1 MKNHS
6 ENTPLSPLHVGDTAL
21 RFRVEWRIVNCG
33 DGTQEVRPFVLGVRS
48 VRVVMVSEDCQRV
61 TWTEGAKKRGGG
73 EYRCTCDRRELLSL
87 DAVAQ
92 ELCASTPPE
101 KLAGKRE
108 YKPAVAA

>member
-21 RFRVEWRIVNCG
+21 RFRVEWRLVGCG
-33 DGTQEVRPFVLGVRS
+33 DGTHMLRPFVLGVRS
-48 VRVVMVSEDCQRV
+48 VRVVMVSEDGQRV

-73 EYRCTCDRRELLSL
+73 EYRHTCERRELLSL
-87 DAVAQ
+87 DAVAN

-101 KLAGKRE
+101 KMAGRRE
-108 YKPAVAA
+108 LNPAAAA